1 MSMLQ
6 ALVGYYDRLAATGNA
21 PAYGFSKELISF
33 AVVLSRDGRAV
44 DVQDV
49 RDNTGRKPRPS
60 RFEVPAPTT
69 RSVNVSANFL
79 WDKSAYSLG
88 AHTAK
93 DGKSVAFAGRGE
105 HDAFKDLCL
114 GLLAVTQDDGL
125 CAFRKFLEGWTP
137 QQFSALMHADD
148 MLDQNIVF
156 KLDGERGFI
165 HDRPAAHQLWG
176 DHLASLAD
184 ENGMCLVS
192 GRNAPL
198 ERLHPPIKGVT
209 GAQSSGAR
217 IVSFNQQ
224 AFASYG
230 KSRGDNAPVSRQAAF
245 AYTTALNTLLA
256 RGSGRNVQIGDTTVV
271 FWAEAMGDDATA
283 EAAENFGAMLF
294 GARTSEEE
302 AARVKERLSIIVDG
316 KPLEYVSPDIQE
328 ETRFF
333 VLGLAPNAS
342 RLSVRFWHEDTI
354 GALARRARDH
364 WNDLRID
371 PPTWTSPPSAWRLL
385 IETAAQRKSGNI
397 SPALA
402 GPLMRAVLSGARYP
416 SALLGAVIGRMR
428 ADKDINGM
436 RVAICKAC
444 LARDFRL
451 GFEREEVPMSLDVN
465 DSTTAYLLGRL
476 FAVYEAIQR
485 EALGRNVNAT
495 IKDRYFGAA
504 SATPASIFPL
514 LERGSANHLASL
526 RKGDKGGLAH
536 WFEREVDSVFDRMG
550 SAFPRSLRLEDQGRF
565 AIGYHHQRARKRSSS
580 KDADTPPADTNEG

>member
-6 ALVGYYDRLAATGNA
+6 ALVGYYDRLAAAGKA
-21 PAYGFSKELISF
+21 PGYGFSKEPISF

-49 RDNTGRKPRPS
+49 RDHTGRRPRPS

-88 AHTAK
+88 AHTAS

-114 GLLAVTQDDGL
+114 GLLANTQDDGL
-125 CAFRKFLEGWTP
+125 CAFRKFLEGWVP
-137 QQFSALMHADD
+137 RRFSRLMHADD

-156 KLDGERGFI
+156 RLDGEQGFV
-165 HDRPAAHQLWG
+165 HDRPAAHRLWG
-176 DHLASLAD
+176 EHLASLAE

-192 GRNAPL
+192 GRIAPL
-198 ERLHPPIKGVT
+198 ERLHPPIKGVM

-224 AFASYG
+224 AFASFG
-230 KSRGDNAPVSRQAAF
+230 KSQGDNAPVSRQAAF

-271 FWAEAMGDDATA
+271 FWAEATDDDVTA

-294 GARTSEEE
+294 GAPTSEEE

-316 KPLEYVSPDIQE
+316 KPLEDVFPDIHE

-342 RLSVRFWHEDTI
+342 RLSIRFWHEDTI
-354 GALARRARDH
+354 GALARRAREH

-402 GPLMRAVLSGARYP
+402 GPLMRSVLSGARYP
-416 SALLGAVIGRMR
+416 SALHGAVIGRMR

-451 GFEREEVPMSLDVN
+451 GFEREEVPMSLDAN

-526 RKGDKGGLAH
+526 RKGNKGGLAH